1 MPPIHLQLAIHGIVG
16 VPTSKKGVSVRFDRE
31 LEQFTSV
38 AEIFHPV
45 PVGLCRATEL
55 KQCCTRGNTLHKRVY
70 SRDPEYFSEQTS
82 ELIAAPKKKKRF
94 GIKAIVCD
102 ATCEDLLQEPCVPC
116 VREVD
121 DDTHHVAMPRAPT
134 RSHHKEHTTSQNPC
148 PTHSRTAWHPTR
160 SGADGRE
167 AQEAPPVSCAIGRS
181 RNQ

>member
-82 ELIAAPKKKKRF
+82 ELIAAPKKKNGSASKPSFVMQRAKTCFRSLVSLAF
-94 GIKAIVCD
+94 GKLTTTPTTWQCRGRPPGVTTKSTQPHRIR
-102 ATCEDLLQEPCVPC
+102 VPLTAEQHGIPL
-116 VREVD
+116 VLVQTEEK
-121 DDTHHVAMPRAPT
+121 PRKL
-134 RSHHKEHTTSQNPC
+134 HL
-148 PTHSRTAWHPTR
+148 
-160 SGADGRE
+160 
-167 AQEAPPVSCAIGRS
+167 
-181 RNQ
+181 